1 MDNKEKIIG
10 EFKPKREFLNFV
22 SSVKNLKVRLLQ
34 KTAFIKGERL
44 SGIFDGLTFKITICD
59 EGTINFEEVG
69 TDVSNKE
76 QLKRLIDN
84 IDSTDVTG
92 YAEKFIVHG
101 LDFYDENDNLCYLE
115 VEHKKPIDVLKS
127 IFEKPEISKR
137 GLSVLD
143 SLFGDDEDD
152 DLDKIDEDNLEKFE
166 LETEDIKSKD
176 NSISKSY
183 MEEQFKKMNEDKI
196 NELKKRIEEA
206 ESEIKKLKR
215 EITINETKLEKQEK
229 DLSVL
234 ETRLD
239 SFNVSDEPN
248 GYLFYVSEEQKPE
261 DIGLTQENRMIAD
274 KIADIIGIDKEKLFN
289 VLTEGYYV
297 INIAEKSNITEEIKV
312 TRDVLQ
318 KIESLTNYDTKSKI
332 TMISPGKF
340 QYSGSL
346 DWHQIV
352 NKMIHKGFEQDKDF
366 DNMFNKEINKND
378 KEMSIK
384 KFNEMGND
392 MTELKTKVLKSF
404 STPTDFVILGSKVG
418 NGDFSITD
426 DFETLHIYVNGKN
439 VSHIETDGFV
449 TILSMDEFEKFKND
463 YADISLELFECVAVS
478 NYKGDINVGIKCTE
492 YDDQDLMSVK
502 FINDFDF
509 NDYLA
514 WQINADE
521 DNLDYEVFINLPSGT
536 KFTCQSVS
544 STTKEDLEK
553 ENDELRWNLIYK
565 NMSKNEISNLIDN
578 ALDRGDLETV
588 KKLSKYI

>member
-22 SSVKNLKVRLLQ
+22 SAVNKLRVRILQ
-34 KTAFIKGERL
+34 KTAFIKGEKL
-44 SGIFDGLTFKITICD
+44 SGMLDGLIFKITICD

-69 TDVSNKE
+69 TNVSNKE
-76 QLKRLIDN
+76 QLKRLIDD
-84 IDSTDVTG
+84 IDSIDVTG

-101 LDFYDENDNLCYLE
+101 LNFYDEDDNLCYLE

-127 IFEKPEISKR
+127 LFENPEISER
-137 GLSVLD
+137 GLSVLN
-143 SLFGDDEDD
+143 SLFYDEEDD
-152 DLDKIDEDNLEKFE
+152 LIIDVKDNSEE
-166 LETEDIKSKD
+166 LKVETEDIKCKD

-206 ESEIKKLKR
+206 ETETKKLKR
-215 EITINETKLEKQEK
+215 EITISENKLKKQTE

-234 ETRLD
+234 ENRLD

-248 GYLFYVSEEQKPE
+248 GYVFYVSEEQKPE
-261 DIGLTQENRMIAD
+261 EIGLTEENRMIAD
-274 KIADIIGIDKEKLFN
+274 KIADIIGIDKEKLFS
-289 VLTEGYYV
+289 VLTDGYYI
-297 INIAEKSNITEEIKV
+297 INIAKKSNITEEVKITK
-312 TRDVLQ
+312 DILQ
-318 KIESLTNYDTKSKI
+318 KIESLTNCNIESKI

-340 QYSGSL
+340 QYSGNL
-346 DWHQIV
+346 DWHQII
-352 NKMIHKGFEQDKDF
+352 NKMIRKGFEQDKDF

-463 YADISLELFECVAVS
+463 YADISLELFECVTVS

-514 WQINADE
+514 WQINADK
-521 DNLDYEVFINLPSGT
+521 DNLDYEVFINFPSGT

-553 ENDELRWNLIYK
+553 ENDELGWNLIYK